1 MDRGGGGETVMS
13 KTGFLGS
20 LALVLL
26 AGTVVAQEPAPADG
40 RQQDEVMLDDQHP
53 APPQLQIH
61 VLDNPY
67 DLASFYRAQGGEF
80 LDYRPQGGAYPE
92 RYPIAGYYRQRHSG
106 YPGGYGPEGYA
117 PFWTDGY
124 SNSAARPGFSVTY
137 RRRIGQNGDLFLF
150 APTFLSPIGP
160 LTGAFFFDR

>member
-1 MDRGGGGETVMS
+1 MS

-26 AGTVVAQEPAPADG
+26 AGTVVAQEPAPAEEPG
-40 RQQDEVMLDDQHP
+40 QDEMMLEDERP
-53 APPQLQIH
+53 MPPMMQIH

-67 DLASFYRAQGGEF
+67 DLASFYRAQGGGEF
-80 LDYRPQGGAYPE
+80 LDYRPQGGPYPD

-106 YPGGYGPEGYA
+106 YPGGYA

-124 SNSAARPGFSVTY
+124 SGAPARPGVSVTY